1 MKRYLLIEKIMRLT
15 RILFMAAMMV
25 ACATQSLPA
34 WAQSADSDTAFKQF
48 QTLDKRGK
56 YAEAIPF
63 AQTFIALIKEE
74 FGVTNQ
80 HHAASLSNLTA
91 LYEDQ
96 RNQLLACA
104 I

>member
-15 RILFMAAMMV
+15 RILFMVAMMV

-56 YAEAIPF
+56 YAEA
-63 AQTFIALIKEE
+63 
-74 FGVTNQ
+74 
-80 HHAASLSNLTA
+80 SLSNLAA